1 MNYAKIHPK
10 HTLKES
16 IRQIFQICVGNLLD
30 SVKTE
35 GGFFMEFQ
43 TLIENR
49 RSVRKY
55 SSHTNVT
62 KEQIQQLV
70 QAALEAP
77 SWKNTETGR
86 YYCVLSEDMS
96 QKLRKECLCYAN
108 NDIKT
113 EHAALIVTTFVHNRA
128 GFQTDGTPDNE
139 IGNGWGC
146 YDLGLQNENLILK
159 ATELGLST
167 LIMGLRD
174 GNKIREM
181 LSIPESETIV
191 SVIAVGKADEEPRRP
206 RRREL
211 EDVLKFF

>member
-1 MNYAKIHPK
+1 
-10 HTLKES
+10 
-16 IRQIFQICVGNLLD
+16 
-30 SVKTE
+30 
-35 GGFFMEFQ
+35 MEFQ

-55 SSHTNVT
+55 SPNTDIS
-62 KEQIQQLV
+62 KEQIQQLIK
-70 QAALEAP
+70 AALEAP

-86 YYCVLSEDMS
+86 YYCVLSEDMK

-128 GFQTDGTPDNE
+128 GFQKDGTPDNE

-159 ATELGLST
+159 AAELGLST
-167 LIMGLRD
+167 LIMGLRNAD
-174 GNKIREM
+174 KIREM
-181 LSIPESETIV
+181 LSIPEAETIV
-191 SVIAVGKADEEPRRP
+191 AVIAVGTADEEPSRP
-206 RRREL
+206 KRREL
-211 EDVLKFF
+211 EDVLKLF

>member
-1 MNYAKIHPK
+1 
-10 HTLKES
+10 
-16 IRQIFQICVGNLLD
+16 
-30 SVKTE
+30 
-35 GGFFMEFQ
+35 MEFQ

-55 SSHTNVT
+55 SPNTDIS
-62 KEQIQQLV
+62 KEQIQQLIK
-70 QAALEAP
+70 AALEAP

-86 YYCVLSEDMS
+86 YYCVLSEDIK

-128 GFQTDGTPDNE
+128 GFQKDGTPDNE

-159 ATELGLST
+159 AAELGLST
-167 LIMGLRD
+167 LIMGLRNAD
-174 GNKIREM
+174 KIREM
-181 LSIPESETIV
+181 LSITESETIV
-191 SVIAVGKADEEPRRP
+191 AVIAVGTADEEPSRP
-206 RRREL
+206 KRREL

>member
-1 MNYAKIHPK
+1 
-10 HTLKES
+10 
-16 IRQIFQICVGNLLD
+16 
-30 SVKTE
+30 
-35 GGFFMEFQ
+35 MEFQ

-55 SSHTNVT
+55 SPNTDIS
-62 KEQIQQLV
+62 KEQIQQLIK
-70 QAALEAP
+70 AALEAP

-86 YYCVLSEDMS
+86 YDCVLSEDMK

-128 GFQTDGTPDNE
+128 GFQKDGTPDNE

-159 ATELGLST
+159 AAELGLST
-167 LIMGLRD
+167 LIMGLRNAD
-174 GNKIREM
+174 KIREM

-191 SVIAVGKADEEPRRP
+191 AVIAVGTADEEPSRP
-206 RRREL
+206 KRREL

>member
-1 MNYAKIHPK
+1 
-10 HTLKES
+10 
-16 IRQIFQICVGNLLD
+16 
-30 SVKTE
+30 
-35 GGFFMEFQ
+35 MEFQ

-86 YYCVLSEDMS
+86 YYCVLSADMS

-108 NDIKT
+108 NDVKT

-128 GFQTDGTPDNE
+128 GFQTDGTPIMRLEMD
-139 IGNGWGC
+139 G
-146 YDLGLQNENLILK
+146 
-159 ATELGLST
+159 AVTT
-167 LIMGLRD
+167 LVFRT
-174 GNKIREM
+174 K
-181 LSIPESETIV
+181 T
-191 SVIAVGKADEEPRRP
+191 
-206 RRREL
+206 
-211 EDVLKFF
+211 

>member
-1 MNYAKIHPK
+1 
-10 HTLKES
+10 
-16 IRQIFQICVGNLLD
+16 
-30 SVKTE
+30 
-35 GGFFMEFQ
+35 MEFQ

-55 SSHTNVT
+55 SPNTDIT
-62 KEQIQQLV
+62 KKQIQQLIK
-70 QAALEAP
+70 AALEAP

-86 YYCVLSEDMS
+86 YYCVLSQDMK

-128 GFQTDGTPDNE
+128 GFQKDGTPDNE

-159 ATELGLST
+159 AAELGLST
-167 LIMGLRD
+167 LIMGLRNAD
-174 GNKIREM
+174 KIREM

-191 SVIAVGKADEEPRRP
+191 AVIAVGTADEEPSRP
-206 RRREL
+206 KRREL

>member
-1 MNYAKIHPK
+1 
-10 HTLKES
+10 
-16 IRQIFQICVGNLLD
+16 
-30 SVKTE
+30 
-35 GGFFMEFQ
+35 MEFQ

-86 YYCVLSEDMS
+86 YYCVLSEEIVN
-96 QKLRKECLCYAN
+96 KIRENCLPGARN
-108 NDIKT
+108 AEKS

-128 GFQTDGTPDNE
+128 GFQKDGTPDNE

-159 ATELGLST
+159 AAELGLST
-167 LIMGLRD
+167 LIMGLRNAD
-174 GNKIREM
+174 KIREM
-181 LSIPESETIV
+181 LSIPEAETIV
-191 SVIAVGKADEEPRRP
+191 AVIAVGKADEEPSRP
-206 RRREL
+206 KRREL
-211 EDVLKFF
+211 EDVLKIF

>member
-1 MNYAKIHPK
+1 
-10 HTLKES
+10 
-16 IRQIFQICVGNLLD
+16 
-30 SVKTE
+30 
-35 GGFFMEFQ
+35 MEFQ

-55 SSHTNVT
+55 SPNTDIS
-62 KEQIQQLV
+62 KEQIQQLIK
-70 QAALEAP
+70 AALEAP

-86 YYCVLSEDMS
+86 YYCVLSEDMK
-96 QKLRKECLCYAN
+96 QMLRKECLCYAN

-128 GFQTDGTPDNE
+128 GFQKDGTPDNE

-159 ATELGLST
+159 AAELGLST
-167 LIMGLRD
+167 LIMGLRNAD
-174 GNKIREM
+174 KIREI

-191 SVIAVGKADEEPRRP
+191 AVIAVGTSDEEPSRP
-206 RRREL
+206 KRREL

>member
-1 MNYAKIHPK
+1 
-10 HTLKES
+10 
-16 IRQIFQICVGNLLD
+16 
-30 SVKTE
+30 
-35 GGFFMEFQ
+35 MEFQ

-108 NDIKT
+108 NDVKT
-113 EHAALIVTTFVHNRA
+113 EHAALIVTTFVHN
-128 GFQTDGTPDNE
+128 
-139 IGNGWGC
+139 
-146 YDLGLQNENLILK
+146 
-159 ATELGLST
+159 T

-174 GNKIREM
+174 GDKIREM

-191 SVIAVGKADEEPRRP
+191 SVIAVGKADEEPSRP